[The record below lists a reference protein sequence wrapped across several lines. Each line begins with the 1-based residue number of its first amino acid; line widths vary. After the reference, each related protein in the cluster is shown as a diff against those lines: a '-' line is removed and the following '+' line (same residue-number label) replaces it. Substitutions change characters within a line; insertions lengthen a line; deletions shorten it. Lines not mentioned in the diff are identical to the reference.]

1 MLDKIKD
8 FYKTNSMYVNI
19 ALVGLAA
26 FLAWKLF
33 KK

>member
-1 MLDKIKD
+1 MLDKIKL
-8 FYKTNSMYVNI
+8 FYANNKII
-19 ALVGLAA
+19 ANVVLVALAG